1 MKFLN
6 DLHMDVPLAVL
17 ILLKKCIEFCLRMK
31 AILKEGTL
39 TSENGFLIVPKLWKK
54 SIPSRNKSL
63 ARKLFTL
70 INFIKFWVF
79 CGTLKLMNCSFDL
92 KNVVSE
98 SQISPKHEFLKVL
111 SSVCDPLGV
120 VSPTTDW
127 FRCTT
132 RTAVNN
138 GWRHVWK
145 YFASCFIKL
154 FRKKIYSGA
163 HLNNGWRHVWKYFA
177 SCFINSKNIVSK
189 DLYAE
194 NKLGRC
200 TTWKNNCLVGKY
212 SWKCKR

>member
-1 MKFLN
+1 MRVQDIDQKDFELVVKRFTSVMFGLTCSPSLLSMTVRHHALKYFDLDENLVVKFLN

-120 VSPTTDW
+120 VSPTTD
-127 FRCTT
+127 
-132 RTAVNN
+132 
-138 GWRHVWK
+138 
-145 YFASCFIKL
+145 
-154 FRKKIYSGA
+154 
-163 HLNNGWRHVWKYFA
+163 
-177 SCFINSKNIVSK
+177 
-189 DLYAE
+189 
-194 NKLGRC
+194 
-200 TTWKNNCLVGKY
+200 
-212 SWKCKR
+212 

>member
-1 MKFLN
+1 M
-6 DLHMDVPLAVL
+6 HWV
-17 ILLKKCIEFCLRMK
+17 
-31 AILKEGTL
+31 
-39 TSENGFLIVPKLWKK
+39 
-54 SIPSRNKSL
+54 
-63 ARKLFTL
+63 LFTNESNPKRGNFNL
-70 INFIKFWVF
+70 RKWISNCAEIMEKINSFEEQEFGEKIVHIDKFHKVLGILWNF
-79 CGTLKLMNCSFDL
+79 EIDELFFDL

-98 SQISPKHEFLKVL
+98 SQISAKHEFLKVL

-138 GWRHVWK
+138 GWH
-145 YFASCFIKL
+145 
-154 FRKKIYSGA
+154 
-163 HLNNGWRHVWKYFA
+163 HVWKYFA

-189 DLYAE
+189 DLYVE

-212 SWKCKR
+212 SWKCKRYEFFKIVETLFKNVWFGRSWNYWAAWFIRC